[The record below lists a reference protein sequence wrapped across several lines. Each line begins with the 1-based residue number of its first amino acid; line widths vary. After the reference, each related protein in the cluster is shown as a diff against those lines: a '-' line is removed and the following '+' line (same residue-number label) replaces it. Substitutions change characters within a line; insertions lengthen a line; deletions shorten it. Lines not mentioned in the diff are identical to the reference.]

1 MKRRNPNDVRRV
13 LLRRL
18 KTGPQDSSHEP
29 HTQYPPTSLVSILSL
44 LTSTHTS
51 VLLGDGLGTSW
62 APSRSTAA
70 RSLVSSGGPLVC
82 SQPCLGHSGIAAQR
96 SRSPMNKRAAFM
108 SMLSDTDLRN
118 GGESEAGA
126 PISSFLR
133 RPLRV
138 SRAEKKPAPHDE
150 GQDLVRTDL
159 RKLLL
164 AEENERQSPRFL
176 N

>member
-1 MKRRNPNDVRRV
+1 
-13 LLRRL
+13 
-18 KTGPQDSSHEP
+18 
-29 HTQYPPTSLVSILSL
+29 
-44 LTSTHTS
+44 
-51 VLLGDGLGTSW
+51 
-62 APSRSTAA
+62 
-70 RSLVSSGGPLVC
+70 
-82 SQPCLGHSGIAAQR
+82 
-96 SRSPMNKRAAFM
+96 M